1 MSEVKSSLWALQE
14 AIYNRFKND
23 SSITVGV
30 YDEVDETATLPYI
43 TIGEDTVTDFS
54 TKDYTGENTTATL
67 HCFSNYEGKK
77 EVKQLLDLML
87 RSLTKTPL
95 TIVGFSVEDLQ
106 REFLTVINEQ
116 GIYHGIM
123 RIRFKIKSI

>member
-1 MSEVKSSLWALQE
+1 MSEIKSASWPLQE
-14 AIYNRFKND
+14 AIYDRFKND
-23 SSITVGV
+23 STITVNV

-54 TKDYTGENTTATL
+54 TKDYTGENTTVTL

-77 EVKQLLDLML
+77 EAKQLLDLML

-95 TIVGFSVEDLQ
+95 TVVGFSVEDLQ

-123 RIRFKIKSI
+123 RIRLKIKPI